1 MTRAMRPETIGC
13 PDTPVPMSHA
23 SPVRLATAFAV
34 VLALAACSTARV
46 VICRASE
53 DLVVADT
60 LYFGTNKPGG
70 VVSADEWQ
78 DFLATGVTPRFPQGI
93 TSWRASGQWR
103 SAAGALEH
111 EASYVLQL
119 VHADTADTERGLRE
133 VMALYRAR
141 FAQEAVLRVRLPA
154 CISLK

>member
-1 MTRAMRPETIGC
+1 MLRNAI
-13 PDTPVPMSHA
+13 
-23 SPVRLATAFAV
+23 AFVAPLV
-34 VLALAACSTARV
+34 LAACAATPGAP
-46 VICRASE
+46 CRDGE
-53 DLVVADT
+53 DAVVADT

-70 VVSADEWQ
+70 VVGADEWQ

-103 SAAGALEH
+103 SESGKLEH

-119 VHADTADTERGLRE
+119 VHADSAEAERAVRD
-133 VMALYRAR
+133 VMTDYRKR
-141 FAQEAVLRVRLPA
+141 FEQEAVLRVRLPA